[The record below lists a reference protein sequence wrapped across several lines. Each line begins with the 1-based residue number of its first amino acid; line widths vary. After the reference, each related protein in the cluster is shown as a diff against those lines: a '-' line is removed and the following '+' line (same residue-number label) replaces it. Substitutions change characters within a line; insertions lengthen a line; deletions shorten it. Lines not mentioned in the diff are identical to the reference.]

1 MATAPY
7 QKPTAI
13 AQGVEVEAR
22 LAELSRRVDENAR
35 TVQGSGSVLLS
46 GKQLIVDRTVRVSD
60 IMRKIDALEA
70 VPAPVAAPKVDLQPY
85 VLSTVADKTY
95 APIHHLHAQA
105 DVTGLVAAL
114 GAISGGVS
122 APDMS
127 NYLLIADAA
136 AEYSVLGHA
145 HAETDVT
152 GLVDDLAGK
161 QTLDADLTSLAA
173 LNPVGGDA
181 EKAVVVSG
189 ANAYKLGQ
197 AIATGSAPQ
206 FTRLGL
212 GVAADAN
219 LLFLGATAYNGE
231 CFRVLNA
238 ALTNSQTISLSIGK
252 ALGTGTVSQWVH
264 GMDGGGLHYMTI
276 GPNGAALTMTAAGA
290 LSYGGTMQA
299 TGLSVGRALTAGY
312 QGDFYAAAADCCV
325 GATTA
330 GTANASI
337 FRSIAN
343 GGECRLIMHGTT
355 FAGNTLLGSLA
366 YADAAE
372 VQSLGASLLAI
383 YTYDAVPLYLGTNN
397 TAAITISTAQAV
409 TCASTLKATALRASS
424 DIGGEASCNSL
435 TNVSTAATTGTG
447 TVVLAGYPAA
457 ANSGWMKIYVG
468 TSARYVPYWTSI

>member
-264 GMDGGGLHYMTI
+264 GMDGGGAHYTTI
-276 GPNGAALTMTAAGA
+276 GPNGAALTMTAAGVA
-290 LSYGGTMQA
+290 TYGGTWQSTRLGLGVAPDA
-299 TGLSVGRALTAGY
+299 TVQLKTL
-312 QGDFYAAAADCCV
+312 
-325 GATTA
+325 GAVATA
-330 GTANASI
+330 GTARWNAI
-337 FRSIAN
+337 IADSTALAANIGGGLAFTARYQAAVYATAIAGLHAYKDNATDGEYGFGMKLWTVPN
-343 GGECRLIMHGTT
+343 GGNPTT
-355 FAGNTLLGSLA
+355 
-366 YADAAE
+366 
-372 VQSLGASLLAI
+372 
-383 YTYDAVPLYLGTNN
+383 
-397 TAAITISTAQAV
+397 AITISSAQSV
-409 TCASTLKATALRASS
+409 SVPHMKHGATQ
-424 DIGGEASCNSL
+424 
-435 TNVSTAATTGTG
+435 
-447 TVVLAGYPAA
+447 AA
-457 ANSGWMKIYVG
+457 AGAIAGELWYLDGVNSVMMGV
-468 TSARYVPYWTSI
+468 